1 MKDFRLFDISDFVMD
16 EDFIRWVYEKNKED
30 NDFWNNWLARHP
42 QKNMAVAEARRI
54 LESIEMEQKT
64 VNQTEVDNQVQRLL
78 QTITEQEHSD
88 YSIAETHSIHSFRK
102 WWYAAASVIV
112 IASAITIFY
121 FLSKPGTRAGEFAYT
136 KQVSSRH
143 LVENVNT
150 SEKAITIK
158 LPEGS
163 TVQLAPNSRISYA
176 NDFDTTST
184 RDVYLSGEAFFNVT
198 KNPSRPFRV
207 YANEIVS
214 KVVGTSFSVR
224 SFEQDTII
232 QVTVRTGKV
241 TVYSQTRE
249 KKSASMDKQ
258 GAIMVMP
265 NQQLLYQK
273 EDESFQKVLLKDPVM
288 TEPMAVGGDRGNEDI
303 PITTMFKNLT
313 EAYEINIVFDA
324 ELLKHCT
331 INAPGIKSESFY
343 EKLDMIC
350 KAIGAR
356 YEIIDGQIIIQSNGC
371 EPNDL
376 K

>member
-16 EDFIRWVYEKNKED
+16 EDFIRWVYEKRKED
-30 NDFWNNWLARHP
+30 NDFWNNWLTKHP
-42 QKNMAVAEARRI
+42 HKNMAVAEARRI
-54 LESIEMEQKT
+54 LESIEMQQKT
-64 VNQTEVDNQVQRLL
+64 IGETEIDGQVQRLL
-78 QTITEQEHSD
+78 LTIREHEHSD
-88 YSIAETHSIHSFRK
+88 YPIAQIHSVRSTRK
-102 WWYAAASVIV
+102 WWYAAASVLVIV
-112 IASAITIFY
+112 SAITIFY
-121 FLSKPGTRAGEFAYT
+121 FLAKEGTKASEFEYT
-136 KQVSSRH
+136 KQVSSKH

-150 SEKAITIK
+150 SEKAITVK
-158 LPEGS
+158 LPDGS
-163 TVQLAPNSRISYA
+163 TVELAANSRISYA

-224 SFEQDTII
+224 SFEQDTMI

-241 TVYSQTRE
+241 SVYSQMRA
-249 KKSASMDKQ
+249 KKSASIYKH
-258 GAIMVMP
+258 GEIMVMP

-273 EDESFQKVLLKDPVM
+273 EDESFQKVLLKDPIM
-288 TEPMAVGGDRGNEDI
+288 TEPMAAAGDRGYEDV
-303 PITTMFKNLT
+303 PITTVFKNLS

-331 INAPGIKSESFY
+331 INAPGIKNESFY
-343 EKLDMIC
+343 DKLDLIC

-371 EPNDL
+371 LPN
-376 K
+376 

>member
-16 EDFIRWVYEKNKED
+16 EDFIRWVYENRKED
-30 NDFWNNWLARHP
+30 NDFWNNWLAKHP

-54 LESIEMEQKT
+54 LESIEMDQKT
-64 VNQTEVDNQVQRLL
+64 ISKTEVDGQVQRLL
-78 QTITEQEHSD
+78 QTITEQEHSN
-88 YSIAETHSIHSFRK
+88 YPVAQIHTIRSSRK
-102 WWYAAASVIV
+102 WWYAAASVV
-112 IASAITIFY
+112 VFATAMTFFY
-121 FLSKPGTRAGEFAYT
+121 FLSNRGAKASEFAYI

-143 LVENVNT
+143 LIENVNT
-150 SEKAITIK
+150 SEKAITVK
-158 LPEGS
+158 LPDGS
-163 TVQLAPNSRISYA
+163 TVELAANSRISYA
-176 NDFDTTST
+176 NDFDSSST

-224 SFEQDTII
+224 SFEQDTVI

-241 TVYSQTRE
+241 SVYSQMKAKNNDNSFKHGE
-249 KKSASMDKQ
+249 
-258 GAIMVMP
+258 IMVMP

-273 EDESFQKVLLKDPVM
+273 EDESFQKVLLKDPIM
-288 TEPMAVGGDRGNEDI
+288 TEPMAAVGDRGNEDV
-303 PITTMFKNLT
+303 PITTVFKNLS

-331 INAPGIKSESFY
+331 INAPGIKNESFY
-343 EKLDMIC
+343 EKLDLIC

-371 EPNDL
+371 QPN
-376 K
+376 

>member
-288 TEPMAVGGDRGNEDI
+288 TEPMAVGVDRGNEDI
-303 PITTMFKNLT
+303 PITTMLKNLT